1 MDVAEL
7 YTIPYKSLENGEHTL
22 EFRFDDSLFAAYE
35 NTDIRHAQG
44 RVGVTL
50 LRSASMLELKVSI
63 RGSVVVACDRCLDDC
78 TVPVEFDGTL
88 VVKFSDEVSD
98 YDGEVMWL
106 SPSAGSVDLTQYV
119 YESILLSLPYQR
131 VHPEGE
137 CNPEMLER
145 FRIVSD
151 REFASIEA
159 AAEGAGERGGGE
171 WAKLAALRERMEAE
185 GADGGEGE
193 EEPGGAK

>member
-106 SPSAGSVDLTQYV
+106 LPMEDEIDLKQYI
-119 YESILLSLPYQR
+119 YESIVLSLPYQR

-151 REFASIEA
+151 SELAAVEA
-159 AAEGAGERGGGE
+159 RAGAQEHDGGE
-171 WAKLAALRERMEAE
+171 WAKLAALKERLEAE
-185 GADGGEGE
+185 GPQEEDGTPE
-193 EEPGGAK
+193 K

>member
-1 MDVAEL
+1 MDVTEL

-131 VHPEGE
+131 VHPDGE
-137 CNPEMLER
+137 CDPEMLGR
-145 FRIVSD
+145 FRIVTGEEFD
-151 REFASIEA
+151 RLEQQAGSQG
-159 AAEGAGERGGGE
+159 GAMRGLADLRRRMEESHGGE
-171 WAKLAALRERMEAE
+171 N
-185 GADGGEGE
+185 E
-193 EEPGGAK
+193 E

>member
-1 MDVAEL
+1 MDVVEL

-44 RVGVTL
+44 RVGVAL

-98 YDGEVMWL
+98 YDCEVMWL

-131 VHPEGE
+131 VHPDGE
-137 CNPEMLER
+137 CDPEMLGR
-145 FRIVSD
+145 FRIVTGEEFD
-151 REFASIEA
+151 RLEQQAGSHG
-159 AAEGAGERGGGE
+159 GAMRGLADLRRRMEESHGGE
-171 WAKLAALRERMEAE
+171 N
-185 GADGGEGE
+185 E
-193 EEPGGAK
+193 E

>member
-106 SPSAGSVDLTQYV
+106 SPSAEIGRAHV
-119 YESILLSLPYQR
+119 
-131 VHPEGE
+131 
-137 CNPEMLER
+137 
-145 FRIVSD
+145 
-151 REFASIEA
+151 
-159 AAEGAGERGGGE
+159 
-171 WAKLAALRERMEAE
+171 
-185 GADGGEGE
+185 
-193 EEPGGAK
+193 

>member
-185 GADGGEGE
+185 GADGGEGG